1 MTMPFTDHHLQDK
14 IVAALVDGKKR
25 FSDLVP
31 EGLENS
37 MFMYHMN
44 KLLKKGIVQKDGDLY
59 SLTLV
64 GAKKYN
70 ARFRLRDPLELP
82 ILLVQYLV
90 IEKGKVLL
98 TRRMT
103 TLSESLNEYMLP
115 GGNHFFLSSSK
126 SSATRNAKI
135 RGLEPGEFLFTVE
148 TIAKSK
154 RFHGIIDVYGASL
167 KGLPQIKPEY
177 EQVWLP
183 FEIVLNMPF
192 EQAGSA
198 AFILQKYISEE
209 SSSRFTNIIG

>member
-1 MTMPFTDHHLQDK
+1 MPFTDHHLQDK

-25 FSDLVP
+25 FSELVP

-44 KLLKKGIVQKDGDLY
+44 KLLKKGIVQKEDDVY
-59 SLTLV
+59 SLTLE

-90 IEKGKVLL
+90 IENDKVLL
-98 TRRMT
+98 TRRKT
-103 TLSESLNEYMLP
+103 FLSESLNEYMLP
-115 GGNHFFLSSSK
+115 GGNHFFLSSSRN
-126 SSATRNAKI
+126 SAMSNAKI

-148 TIAKSK
+148 TIAKPR
-154 RFHGIIDVYGASL
+154 RFHGIIDVYNAKL
-167 KGLPQIKPEY
+167 KGSLQIKAEY

-183 FEIVLNMPF
+183 FEEVLSMSF

-198 AFILQKYISEE
+198 AFILQKYISKE
-209 SSSRFTNIIG
+209 SSSRFTNIVG